1 MAKTALRW
9 IASQLELPVEG
20 SARRDEVIDEFSKL
34 GTVGIDDL
42 YAFIFDR
49 ILPRPQEPAW

>member
-9 IASQLELPVEG
+9 IASQLELEG